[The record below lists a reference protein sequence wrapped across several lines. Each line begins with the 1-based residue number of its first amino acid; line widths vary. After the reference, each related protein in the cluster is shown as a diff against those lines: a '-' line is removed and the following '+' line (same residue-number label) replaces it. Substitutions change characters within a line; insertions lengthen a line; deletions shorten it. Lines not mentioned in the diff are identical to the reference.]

1 MAGAC
6 WTKRIPAVG
15 GGPGGAAAMDHLA
28 WVAAEAE
35 VLNVYKERSEPDME
49 MKIVEETKGNDQ
61 HEHEVH
67 AAAMGIPRGF
77 FGNAGRG
84 IGGCDALDRI
94 SGTPD
99 PWLGGLSVA
108 AVAPAVLAL
117 VRPALIK
124 RRKVSEGLPNNEW
137 VNDIAGELSVDTV
150 VQFFKLWD
158 AVSRI
163 SLGKSAD
170 SFTWKWTA
178 DGSFSSRSAYRGF
191 FHGTT
196 ALPGSAQVWN
206 SFAPYKFKFH
216 AWLALRGRCWTA
228 DRRLCHGLPSHTLPA
243 VFGGG

>member
-1 MAGAC
+1 MD
-6 WTKRIPAVG
+6 VL
-15 GGPGGAAAMDHLA
+15 AAMFR
-28 WVAAEAE
+28 AAERAG
-35 VLNVYKERSEPDME
+35 VLDDLSTDGLRHRVFLYADDIVVFARPDEREIQVVKE
-49 MKIVEETKGNDQ
+49 
-61 HEHEVH
+61 
-67 AAAMGIPRGF
+67 
-77 FGNAGRG
+77 
-84 IGGCDALDRI
+84 
-94 SGTPD
+94 D